1 MAGGTPG
8 AARDLHNPVC
18 TAAKAEATAVASVA
32 AGTEAVGRLEA
43 VLATVEAK
51 AVGAAPGASPLAD
64 EGDTVGEER
73 AVMAGAVGV
82 VGCAVE
88 ATVGAMGAPTGEAGA
103 KVVVVLTAALTVGAI
118 DDG

>member
-1 MAGGTPG
+1 M
-8 AARDLHNPVC
+8 
-18 TAAKAEATAVASVA
+18 A

-43 VLATVEAK
+43 ALATAEATG
-51 AVGAAPGASPLAD
+51 VVAAPVASPLVD

-82 VGCAVE
+82 VGCAAEVM
-88 ATVGAMGAPTGEAGA
+88 VGAMAASTGEAGA
-103 KVVVVLTAALTVGAI
+103 KVAVVLTAAPTVVVI